1 MPNTFDRKIAQRGF
15 SLIEGVIAI
24 LVLTIGL
31 VSMAMLISSTM
42 SSTTESKY
50 LSLASLLA
58 SEKLEDLD
66 RWSSIDPHVA
76 VTAGSSAGDLT
87 TDTGPISVTSNGVTE
102 PVTYYDEVALG
113 ANQGTYSE
121 VVSGLV
127 GGATNYVTTSF
138 VPQGGL
144 PQVTTSSTAPGSYS
158 FKRRWVIES
167 NPTVN
172 GTAITGLHR
181 ITVLV
186 LSEDPAVKPPVKFQM
201 SLVRP

>member
-1 MPNTFDRKIAQRGF
+1 MPNSFHKQSAQRGF
-15 SLIEGVIAI
+15 SLIEAVIAI

-42 SSTTESKY
+42 SSTTESKF

-66 RWSSIDPHVA
+66 RWNSIDPHVA
-76 VTAGSSAGDLT
+76 VTGGASAGSLT
-87 TDTGPISVTSNGVTE
+87 ADTGPVSVTSNGITE

-121 VVSGLV
+121 VVSGLI

-138 VPQGGL
+138 LPAGGTPQIS
-144 PQVTTSSTAPGSYS
+144 TSTTAPGSYS
-158 FKRRWVIES
+158 FKRRWVIET
-167 NPTVN
+167 NPAVN
-172 GTAITGLHR
+172 GTVITGLHR

-186 LSEDPAVKPPVKFQM
+186 LSQDPAVKPPVKFQM

>member
-1 MPNTFDRKIAQRGF
+1 MPNTFYKRSAERGF
-15 SLIEGVIAI
+15 SLIEGIIAI

-42 SSTTESKY
+42 SSTVESKY

-66 RWSSIDPHVA
+66 RWSSIDPHIA
-76 VTAGSSAGDLT
+76 VTAGTSAGGLDA
-87 TDTGPISVTSNGVTE
+87 DTGPVSVTSNGITE
-102 PVTYYDEVALG
+102 TVTYYDEVALG

-138 VPQGGL
+138 LPAGGAPQIS
-144 PQVTTSSTAPGSYS
+144 TSTDAPASYS
-158 FKRRWVIES
+158 FKRRWIIET
-167 NPTVN
+167 NPSIKGTTV
-172 GTAITGLHR
+172 TGLHR

-186 LSEDPAVKPPVKFQM
+186 ISQDPGVKPPVKFQM